1 MDAKKLHTRTL
12 GWLAVVV
19 ILSLLVS
26 GYTALGT
33 GNTTGAETGPAVA
46 LRAASGERTTF
57 KEHDGPAGQSGSRK
71 GREVP
76 HLVLRRN
83 GALTEARERT
93 LTVAVEGIRVPA
105 PGVTVTLHVETQHKD
120 PDPPEAASPSPE
132 TAKVARRI
140 PVWQEAQWI
149 ANESLGTSIDAEVV
163 FRHTFTETVSSGSE
177 TIATPT
183 DYFRYDITVSTAE
196 ASNPNGAASFHLSQD
211 HAFLMENQHIA
222 QLPEVLEATEGAA
235 PDELIVYYLDMVPF
249 RKNELDPATW
259 LPRGSVPD
267 YVSGELVPRM
277 VEAFR
282 VQTNAWGFP
291 WHGAWTSYRRGE
303 DAERLSVAL
312 SDGRT
317 WFHGKA
323 PQKAHS
329 AISIRVAGGD
339 NDLYDTLTD
348 GLLNSFHHEL
358 FHNLQRS
365 IQRNEGGQ
373 GPLAG
378 AGGVW
383 AFFSEG
389 MSVLASSVGQPELQF
404 RWSRAYVSRANGF
417 LGRSGRQ
424 VDDLNTSY
432 ATMSPYRSAI
442 YWRFLYE
449 RCGQTGD
456 GGIDPAVGM
465 EVVRRA
471 LTLLY
476 AGDVV
481 DSSTSTDLVGAVPEI
496 MDRALEASPCPFDT
510 YAESLTA
517 FARAVYGLGLED
529 GQPEAAASPGRWGFH
544 DPHNVYRDPPVTTIA
559 QSGTDTRHTGEIPSS
574 FGIDLIEVT
583 LDPAVNGQPL
593 ALELHTVPGAAASFA
608 VQAWTADAAM
618 RAPDSSASAPEDAQ
632 VILTTRQLG
641 GKLTHVIPAVDAI
654 RLSKLGLIVTRID
667 ANERLDPVGEYTII
681 LRSPGLDPLLT
692 ERGSP

>member
-1 MDAKKLHTRTL
+1 MDAKKLRTRTL
-12 GWLAVVV
+12 GLLAVVV
-19 ILSLLVS
+19 ILSLLIS
-26 GYTALGT
+26 GYTALET
-33 GNTTGAETGPAVA
+33 GSTTGAETGPAVA
-46 LRAASGERTTF
+46 LRAASGERIMF
-57 KEHDGPAGQSGSRK
+57 KEQNGPAGQRGSRE

-76 HLVLRRN
+76 QLMLRRN
-83 GALTEARERT
+83 GALTDPIERT
-93 LTVAVEGIRVPA
+93 LTVEVTGISVPP
-105 PGVTVTLHVETQHKD
+105 PGVTVTLHVETQHRD
-120 PDPPEAASPSPE
+120 PDPPEAASPSAEIPRI
-132 TAKVARRI
+132 VRRI
-140 PVWQEAQWI
+140 PVWQERQWI
-149 ANESLGTSIDAEVV
+149 ANESPGTLVDATAI
-163 FRHTFTETVSSGSE
+163 FTRTFTETVSSGTE

-183 DYFRYDITVSTAE
+183 DYFRYDVTVSTAE

-249 RKNELDPATW
+249 RKNELDPETW
-259 LPRGSVPD
+259 LPRGAVPA

-282 VQTNAWGFP
+282 VQSDAWGFP
-291 WHGAWTSYRRGE
+291 WYSAWTSYRRGD

-365 IQRNEGGQ
+365 IQRNEGSQ

-389 MSVLASSVGQPELQF
+389 TSVLASSVGQPDLQF
-404 RWSRAYVSRANGF
+404 RWSRAYVSRANGY
-417 LGRSGRQ
+417 LGRGDRQ

-432 ATMSPYRSAI
+432 TTMSPYRSAI

-449 RCGQTGD
+449 QCGRTEDGD
-456 GGIDPAVGM
+456 IDPSAGM
-465 EVVRRA
+465 DVIHRA
-471 LTLLY
+471 LTVLY

-481 DSSTSTDLVGAVPEI
+481 DSSTSTDLVGATPEI
-496 MDRALEASPCPFDT
+496 MDRALANSPCPFDT
-510 YAESLTA
+510 HAESLTA
-517 FARAVYGLGLED
+517 FARAIYALGLED

-583 LDPAVNGQPL
+583 FDPAVNGQSM
-593 ALELHTVPGAAASFA
+593 ALELHTVPGAAAGFA

-641 GKLTHVIPAVDAI
+641 GKLTHVIPTVDTI
-654 RLSKLGLIVTRID
+654 SPSKLSLIVTRID
-667 ANERLDPVGEYTII
+667 ANERLDLVGEYTII